1 MKVVWMT
8 MALAVLVFNT
18 AVVQAG
24 AEPSYAK
31 WGRLAMKETAQRYH
45 ADITDYKHVGRKVE
59 DGGLMSETFRLQ
71 LRKGA
76 KEFEVTVRI
85 WFEQQSERVV
95 RIHFSEDD
103 KMNGLPAAMILM

>member
-1 MKVVWMT
+1 MRAIWMT
-8 MALAVLVFNT
+8 MVLAVFMFST
-18 AVVQAG
+18 AAVQAS
-24 AEPSYAK
+24 AEPAYAK

-45 ADITDYKHVGRKVE
+45 ADIIDYKHVGRNVE
-59 DGGLMSETFRLQ
+59 DGGLMTETFRLQ

-76 KEFEVTVRI
+76 REFEVTVRI

-103 KMNGLPAAMILM
+103 RASGLPAAMVLI